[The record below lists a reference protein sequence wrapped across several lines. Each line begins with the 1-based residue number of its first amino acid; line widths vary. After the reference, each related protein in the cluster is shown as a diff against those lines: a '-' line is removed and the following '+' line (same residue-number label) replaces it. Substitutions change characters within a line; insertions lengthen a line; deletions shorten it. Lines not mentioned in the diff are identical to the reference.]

1 MSLYDRA
8 AIAVSWEQSLS
19 QVNSG
24 AGVGTDAAGM
34 AAPDS
39 DAGWASGAVPF
50 GGDPA
55 IGVLEEADARRGPI
69 FRTAE
74 TAAAG
79 LSVAD
84 LGPRGAP
91 DMTVNGSRVRDG
103 DGVETNRDIVVH
115 VGSIWDSAGESHT
128 LVSL

>member
-1 MSLYDRA
+1 MELVISLY
-8 AIAVSWEQSLS
+8 WERSLS

-39 DAGWASGAVPF
+39 DAGWASGGVPF

-55 IGVLEEADARRGPI
+55 VGVLEEADARRGPI

-74 TAAAG
+74 TAAAS

-84 LGPRGAP
+84 LGPQRAP
-91 DMTVNGSRVRDG
+91 DITVNGSGVRDG
-103 DGVETNRDIVVH
+103 DGVETNRDIVIH
-115 VGSIWDSAGESHT
+115 VDSI
-128 LVSL
+128 